1 MNQFQNLFDTQ
12 KTYFATGVTRSYEW
26 RVEQLNRMG
35 RMIKENEAALQAA
48 VARDFKTATQEYI
61 FETLA
66 CFLETEFQKSQLKDW
81 MAPVEAPVPRAL
93 AATGHKGFVYRE
105 PYGVTLIIGPFNGPL
120 LLLLRPAIAALAAGN
135 TCVFKLSTA
144 LAATSAL
151 LLELVPKY
159 FQPQAVTAVLGHREA
174 ITELLKLPFDFIFFT
189 GSTNVGKVIARAAAE
204 NLTPVV
210 LELGG
215 QNPALVDQTANIP
228 DAAKKIVWGAMA
240 WGGQWCTSPGY
251 AYVHESVAEAFVAE
265 AKKALLELYGDN
277 PRSNTDYSRVIDG
290 KAVTRMAGMIDPAKV
305 VAGGKSDPEAPYLDP
320 TILYPVSWDD
330 KVMEEEVFGPIL
342 PILTYKSLDEALA
355 RIAATPLPLA
365 GFVFS
370 RDQKTIDRFIGGL
383 SFGGGAVNQVNI
395 HLFVESMPFGGT
407 GAAGMGHYYGKYGFD
422 TLSHAKSIFISPPDV
437 AIDHLFPPYTPEK
450 NEALKLWFEY

>member
-277 PRSNTDYSRVIDG
+277 PRNNTDYSRVIDG